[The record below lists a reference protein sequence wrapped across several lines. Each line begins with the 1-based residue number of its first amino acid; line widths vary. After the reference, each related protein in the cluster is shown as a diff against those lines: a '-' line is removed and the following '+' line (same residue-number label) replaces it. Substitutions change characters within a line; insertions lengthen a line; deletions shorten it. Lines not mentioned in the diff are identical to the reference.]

1 MTPPNRF
8 LAVILAALASI
19 GPFSIDAYLPA
30 FHAIGEGLS
39 ADRYDVQLTLSAY
52 LLPFA
57 FMVLWHGPLSDR
69 FGRRNVILIAMA
81 VFGAAS
87 MVCALAP
94 SIEWLWIGRALQGMS
109 AGAGVVVGRAVV
121 RDVYAGSE
129 AQRLMS
135 QVMMIFAIAP
145 AIAPIIGGWILA
157 LAGWQAVFGFLAVFG
172 ALLLASTWRYLP
184 ETLPVEQRQSVH
196 PVNLGRGYL
205 AVLRS
210 PAFLCISGAVA
221 LNFNGFFLYVLSAPT
236 FLVEHLGL
244 SPQAFAWLFVPAMAG
259 LLGGSWLSGRLAEQ
273 WRPSRTIRTGFV
285 IMALAALGNTGFHL
299 LSPPSL
305 PASIVPIPI
314 YTFGMAMAMPSLSL
328 IALDLFPVRRGLAS
342 SCQTFMQMALNALTA
357 AVTAPLLWH
366 SAVSLSLGMVGHLL
380 LGIVAALAARK
391 FHRRAAVLT
400 A

>member
-1 MTPPNRF
+1 MTSPHRF
-8 LAVILAALASI
+8 IAVVLAALASI

-30 FHAIGEGLS
+30 FHAIGEGLA

-81 VFGAAS
+81 VFAAAS
-87 MVCALAP
+87 VGCALAP
-94 SIEWLWIGRALQGMS
+94 SIEWLWIGRAIQGMS

-121 RDVYAGSE
+121 RDVYEGPQ

-172 ALLLASTWRYLP
+172 TLLLGLTWRFLP
-184 ETLPVEQRQSVH
+184 ETLPLEQRQSLH
-196 PVNLGRGYL
+196 PVHLGRGYL
-205 AVLRS
+205 DVLRS
-210 PAFLCISGAVA
+210 PAFLCLSGAVA

-259 LLGGSWLSGRLAEQ
+259 LLGGSWLSARLAEV
-273 WRPSRTIRTGFV
+273 WRPSRTIRAGFV
-285 IMALAALGNTGFHL
+285 IMALAALGNVGFHAAY
-299 LSPPSL
+299 PPSL
-305 PASIVPIPI
+305 PASIVPIPF
-314 YTFGMAMAMPSLSL
+314 YTFGMAMAMPALSL
-328 IALDLFPVRRGLAS
+328 IALDLFPARRGLAS
-342 SCQTFMQMALNALTA
+342 SCQTFLQMALNAVTA
-357 AVTAPLLWH
+357 AATAPLLWH
-366 SAVSLSLGMVGHLL
+366 SAAGLSLGMAGHLV
-380 LGIVAALAARK
+380 LGLAAALAARR